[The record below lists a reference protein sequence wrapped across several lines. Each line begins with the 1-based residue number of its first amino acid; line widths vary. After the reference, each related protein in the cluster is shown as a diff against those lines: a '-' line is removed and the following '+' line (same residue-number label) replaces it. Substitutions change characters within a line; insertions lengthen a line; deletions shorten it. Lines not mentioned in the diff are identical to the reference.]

1 MNYCS
6 ECGEKVILKIPEGD
20 HLNRHCCDSCGII
33 HYRNPKVIVGSL
45 IYHGDKILLAK
56 RAIPPRENF
65 WTLPAGFMEMNE
77 STEAGAIRE
86 VVEEVNAQIKIER
99 LLAII
104 DIVHISQIYILYL
117 SRLEN
122 VKFHSGVETLETK
135 LFTENEIPWDAL
147 AFDSIKETIRF
158 YFKNRSDIGKK
169 EIFQMTI

>member
-6 ECGEKVILKIPEGD
+6 ECGEKVIFKIPEGD
-20 HLNRHCCDSCGII
+20 HLNRYCCDRCGII

-77 STEAGAIRE
+77 SAEAGAIRE
-86 VVEEVNAQIKIER
+86 VFEEVNAQIKIER

-117 SRLEN
+117 ARLEN
-122 VKFHSGVETLETK
+122 DKFHPGVETLETK
-135 LFTENEIPWDAL
+135 LFTESDIPWNAL

-158 YFKNRSDIGKK
+158 YFKKRADIGKK